1 MQYGVAIV
9 TILIVAAA
17 ATIIKMSTGYYGCR
31 YIFRIVSVL
40 RIEPVLCTEILRL
53 SRSVE

>member
-9 TILIVAAA
+9 ILIVPAA
-17 ATIIKMSTGYYGCR
+17 ATITRMITGYYMGAGIP
-31 YIFRIVSVL
+31 YSV